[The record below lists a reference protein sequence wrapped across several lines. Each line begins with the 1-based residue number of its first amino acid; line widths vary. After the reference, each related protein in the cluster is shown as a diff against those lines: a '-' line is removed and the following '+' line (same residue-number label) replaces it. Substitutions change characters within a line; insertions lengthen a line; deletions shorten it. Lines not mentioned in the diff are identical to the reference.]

1 MANEGIMAMPQGM
14 GMEGEQAQQEQP
26 TVTSADSYDAAM
38 TALGMVNPGEDV
50 ALKEAIR
57 QNIGDLQLT
66 PAQLDVLIQVFEY
79 VSQHPGDYKNL
90 LQKMIEGGA
99 LDEGDMPEEYDPEFI
114 GSMLAVLQEMR
125 QMQGA
130 GAQEP
135 IDMSPVVEGLQPM
148 GMASGGLADVG
159 QYLAAKGRGGD
170 SILAHITP
178 EEAAMLK
185 RRGGSGT
192 INPATGLPEFKGGVI
207 GGIVGA
213 VKGVVKGVVNVVKD
227 VLKSPVGRILGTIAL
242 AAVLGPAGV
251 GLSMGTAAGLAGA
264 GTTLMAGGS
273 IKEALISGAM
283 GYIGGG
289 GTIMGTSPLSAVGGY
304 LPGAAGSALN
314 TGLTTG
320 LIGAGIGKIGGMS
333 TQDALRMGLMSGA
346 SAAALQGLKNNTTMM
361 NESVSLKEPGS
372 QPPAA
377 PLPGQPG
384 SDVLVGGKPDIT
396 AIEATGPAGAT
407 GPTGTA
413 QDLLARGNAG
423 SGLKMPPMGPSMS
436 YDPTTGSFKTD
447 YSIYNAPTPGAVPGM
462 EGAVGTGLR
471 MPTSP
476 MTGAPGMGDAM
487 GSGLR
492 ANTNFTNADLA
503 RGAGGTGAAT
513 NYSLSPVPTSSGPA
527 QPVGFI
533 DKMVS
538 GAKGLYNE
546 YLDPNRP
553 GLPADAGIL
562 QKYGPLA
569 LAGTTAVAAA
579 GGMKSEPVNQN
590 PAFNRNYTGSD
601 YMRDNPDKFSG
612 GLSSY
617 TRPTTPD
624 SPIVPT
630 PSYGTIPIGQAG
642 NVIPMGVTQSPGGVA
657 QPYNVSG
664 LYGVPLIYGPDGQ
677 LRRMAKGGDAQMTS
691 FPRTNGPINGP
702 GTGTS
707 DDIPAMLSDGEFV
720 FTAKAVR
727 NAGGGSRRKGA
738 ARMYKLMKK
747 LEGGAVKGK

>member
-1 MANEGIMAMPQGM
+1 
-14 GMEGEQAQQEQP
+14 
-26 TVTSADSYDAAM
+26 
-38 TALGMVNPGEDV
+38 
-50 ALKEAIR
+50 
-57 QNIGDLQLT
+57 
-66 PAQLDVLIQVFEY
+66 
-79 VSQHPGDYKNL
+79 
-90 LQKMIEGGA
+90 
-99 LDEGDMPEEYDPEFI
+99 
-114 GSMLAVLQEMR
+114 
-125 QMQGA
+125 
-130 GAQEP
+130 
-135 IDMSPVVEGLQPM
+135 
-148 GMASGGLADVG
+148 MASGGLADVG

-178 EEAAMLK
+178 EEAEML
-185 RRGGSGT
+185 RSRGGSGT
-192 INPATGLPEFKGGVI
+192 INPATGLPEFKGGVL
-207 GGIVGA
+207 GKVVGA

-320 LIGAGIGKIGGMS
+320 LLGAGIGKIGGMS
-333 TQDALRMGLMSGA
+333 TADALKMGLMSGA
-346 SAAALQGLKNNTTMM
+346 SAAALQGLNSKSGVTDAQLQDSNYTGA
-361 NESVSLKEPGS
+361 K
-372 QPPAA
+372 PPA
-377 PLPGQPG
+377 G
-384 SDVLVGGKPDIT
+384 VG
-396 AIEATGPAGAT
+396 EVNATGQV

-413 QDLLARGNAG
+413 QDLLAA
-423 SGLKMPPMGPSMS
+423 
-436 YDPTTGSFKTD
+436 
-447 YSIYNAPTPGAVPGM
+447 
-462 EGAVGTGLR
+462 
-471 MPTSP
+471 TSQ
-476 MTGAPGMGDAM
+476 GAPG
-487 GSGLR
+487 GSMPADYQSQFYKDIGIDPKSMSPTSVGTSPTNIQIERSMLGMTGPMDTAR
-492 ANTNFTNADLA
+492 QLIQEPINVAKDIYNTN
-503 RGAGGTGAAT
+503 
-513 NYSLSPVPTSSGPA
+513 LSPSRA
-527 QPVGFI
+527 
-533 DKMVS
+533 
-538 GAKGLYNE
+538 
-546 YLDPNRP
+546 
-553 GLPADAGIL
+553 GLPADAGII

-569 LAGTTAVAAA
+569 LAGTAAVAAT
-579 GGMKSEPVNQN
+579 GGMQGEPANQN

-624 SPIVPT
+624 NPIVPT
-630 PSYGTIPIGQAG
+630 PSYGTIPIGQPG
-642 NVIPMGVTQSPGGVA
+642 SVIPMGVTQSPGGVA

-677 LRRMAKGGDAQMTS
+677 PRRMAKGGDAQMTN
-691 FPRTNGPINGP
+691 FPRKTGPINGP

>member
-1 MANEGIMAMPQGM
+1 MANEGIMALPQGM
-14 GMEGEQAQQEQP
+14 GMQGEQAQQEQP

-38 TALGMVNPGEDV
+38 TALGMVNPGEEV

-79 VSQHPGDYKNL
+79 VSQNPGDYKNL
-90 LQKMIEGGA
+90 LQKMIEADA
-99 LDEGDMPEEYDPEFI
+99 LDEGDMPPEYDPEFI
-114 GSMLAVLQEMR
+114 GAMLAVLQEMR

-135 IDMSPVVEGLQPM
+135 MDLSPVVQGLQPM

-178 EEAAMLK
+178 EEAEMLK

-192 INPATGLPEFKGGVI
+192 INPATGLPEFKGGPL
-207 GGIVGA
+207 GGIVKA

-227 VLKSPVGRILGTIAL
+227 VLKSPVGRVLGTIAL

-264 GTTLMAGGS
+264 GTTLLAGGS
-273 IKEALISGAM
+273 VKEALISGAL
-283 GYIGGG
+283 GYVGGG
-289 GTIMGTSPLSAVGGY
+289 GTIMGVNPVSAVGGY

-314 TGLTTG
+314 TGLSTG
-320 LIGAGIGKIGGMS
+320 LIGAGIGKISGMS

-346 SAAALQGLKNNTTMM
+346 SAAALQGLKNNT
-361 NESVSLKEPGS
+361 SVMGEPTP
-372 QPPAA
+372 QPGGETTPTASTQGTGT
-377 PLPGQPG
+377 PPPGQVG
-384 SDVLVGGKPDIT
+384 STGSVGS
-396 AIEATGPAGAT
+396 
-407 GPTGTA
+407 TGTA
-413 QDLLARGNAG
+413 QDLLAA
-423 SGLKMPPMGPSMS
+423 
-436 YDPTTGSFKTD
+436 
-447 YSIYNAPTPGAVPGM
+447 
-462 EGAVGTGLR
+462 
-471 MPTSP
+471 TSQ
-476 MTGAPGMGDAM
+476 GAPG
-487 GSGLR
+487 GSMPADYQAQFYKDIGIDPRTMSPTSVGTSPTNIQIERSMLGMTGPMDTAR
-492 ANTNFTNADLA
+492 QFIQEPINVAKDIYNTN
-503 RGAGGTGAAT
+503 
-513 NYSLSPVPTSSGPA
+513 LSPSRA
-527 QPVGFI
+527 
-533 DKMVS
+533 
-538 GAKGLYNE
+538 
-546 YLDPNRP
+546 
-553 GLPADAGIL
+553 GLPADAGVFT
-562 QKYGPLA
+562 KYGPLA
-569 LAGTTAVAAA
+569 LAGTAAIA
-579 GGMKSEPVNQN
+579 ATGGMKSEPVNQN

-617 TRPTTPD
+617 TKPTTPD

-630 PSYGTIPIGQAG
+630 PSYGSIPIGPPST
-642 NVIPMGVTQSPGGVA
+642 VVPMGVTNSPGGVA
-657 QPYNVSG
+657 QPYNVAG
-664 LYGVPLIYGPDGQ
+664 LYGIPIIYGPDGQ
-677 LRRMAKGGDAQMTS
+677 PRRMAKGGDATMTQ
-691 FPRTNGPINGP
+691 FPRKTGPINGP

>member
-1 MANEGIMAMPQGM
+1 MANEGIMALPQGGAM
-14 GMEGEQAQQEQP
+14 QGEEAQQQP
-26 TVTSADSYDAAM
+26 TVTSAESYDAAQ
-38 TALGMVNPGEDV
+38 TALGMVDPEGQAAVKD
-50 ALKEAIR
+50 AIR
-57 QNIGDLQLT
+57 QSIGDLQLT
-66 PAQLDVLIQVFEY
+66 PEQIDLLIQVFEY
-79 VSQHPGDYKNL
+79 VSQNPGDYKNL
-90 LQKMIEGGA
+90 LQKMIEAGA
-99 LDEGDMPEEYDPEFI
+99 LDEGEMPEEYDPEFI
-114 GSMLAVLQEMR
+114 GTMLAVLHEMQ

-135 IDMSPVVEGLQPM
+135 MNLGPVVEGLQPI

-207 GGIVGA
+207 GKVFGA
-213 VKGVVKGVVNVVKD
+213 VKSVVKSVVNVVKD
-227 VLKSPVGRILGTIAL
+227 VLKSPVGRVLGTIAL
-242 AAVLGPAGV
+242 ATVLGPAGV

-273 IKEALISGAM
+273 IKDALVSGAL
-283 GYIGGG
+283 GYVGGG
-289 GTIMGTSPLSAVGGY
+289 GTIMGVSPVSAVGGY

-314 TGLTTG
+314 TGLSTG
-320 LIGAGIGKIGGMS
+320 LIGAGIGKISGMS
-333 TQDALRMGLMSGA
+333 TADALKMGVMSGA
-346 SAAALQGLKNNTTMM
+346 SAAALQGLKNNTGLM
-361 NESVSLKEPGS
+361 NEGNVSKADVQAGGT
-372 QPPAA
+372 PAE
-377 PLPGQPG
+377 GTG
-384 SDVLVGGKPDIT
+384 RFTGIN
-396 AIEATGPAGAT
+396 ETGPAGQVNAPGQVGAT
-407 GPTGTA
+407 GQVGAAGTA
-413 QDLLARGNAG
+413 QDLLASGNAG
-423 SGLKMPPMGPSMS
+423 TGLKMPAMGPSMS
-436 YDPTTGSFKTD
+436 YDPTSGGFKAD
-447 YSIYNAPTPGAVPGM
+447 YSLYNAPAQGPVPGM

-492 ANTNFTNADLA
+492 PNANFSSADFSTA
-503 RGAGGTGAAT
+503 AGGKGLAT
-513 NYSLSPVPTSSGPA
+513 NYSLTPAPAAPVSAA
-527 QPVGFI
+527 QPTGFI
-533 DKMVS
+533 DKMVA
-538 GAKGLYNE
+538 GAKNLYGE
-546 YLDPNRP
+546 YLDPNRA

-562 QKYGPLA
+562 TKYGPLA
-569 LAGTTAVAAA
+569 LAGTAAVAAA
-579 GGMKSEPVNQN
+579 GGMKSDPANQN

-601 YMRDNPDKFSG
+601 YMRDNPQLFGG

-617 TRPTTPD
+617 TKPTTPD
-624 SPIVPT
+624 NPIVPT
-630 PSYGTIPIGQAG
+630 PSYGSIPVGQ
-642 NVIPMGVTQSPGGVA
+642 PGVVTPGGITRNPAGVA
-657 QPYNVSG
+657 QPYNVAG
-664 LYGVPLIYGPDGQ
+664 LYGIPIIYGPDGQ
-677 LRRMAKGGDAQMTS
+677 PRRMAKGGDAKMTH
-691 FPRTNGPINGP
+691 FPRKNGPINGP

-747 LEGGAVKGK
+747 LEGGPV

>member
-1 MANEGIMAMPQGM
+1 
-14 GMEGEQAQQEQP
+14 
-26 TVTSADSYDAAM
+26 
-38 TALGMVNPGEDV
+38 
-50 ALKEAIR
+50 
-57 QNIGDLQLT
+57 
-66 PAQLDVLIQVFEY
+66 
-79 VSQHPGDYKNL
+79 
-90 LQKMIEGGA
+90 
-99 LDEGDMPEEYDPEFI
+99 
-114 GSMLAVLQEMR
+114 
-125 QMQGA
+125 
-130 GAQEP
+130 
-135 IDMSPVVEGLQPM
+135 M

-178 EEAAMLK
+178 EEAQML
-185 RRGGSGT
+185 RSRGGSGT

-320 LIGAGIGKIGGMS
+320 LLGAGIGKIGGMS
-333 TQDALRMGLMSGA
+333 TADALKMGLMSGA
-346 SAAALQGLKNNTTMM
+346 SASALQGLKNNTGMM
-361 NESVSLKEPGS
+361 SEPVSLNESGT
-372 QPPAA
+372 PAE
-377 PLPGQPG
+377 GTG
-384 SDVLVGGKPDIT
+384 RFTGIN
-396 AIEATGPAGAT
+396 ETGPAGQIGT
-407 GPTGTA
+407 TGTA
-413 QDLLARGNAG
+413 QDLLANQSGGSSSLQLPPGAAPEAGYTVAGGATPNANAALQLPPGAAPEPGYTVAG
-423 SGLKMPPMGPSMS
+423 S
-436 YDPTTGSFKTD
+436 
-447 YSIYNAPTPGAVPGM
+447 
-462 EGAVGTGLR
+462 
-471 MPTSP
+471 
-476 MTGAPGMGDAM
+476 
-487 GSGLR
+487 
-492 ANTNFTNADLA
+492 
-503 RGAGGTGAAT
+503 
-513 NYSLSPVPTSSGPA
+513 
-527 QPVGFI
+527 QPGFI
-533 DKMVS
+533 DKMIS
-538 GAKGLYNE
+538 GAKDIYGE
-546 YLDPNRP
+546 YLSPSRA

-569 LAGTTAVAAA
+569 LAGTAAVAAT
-579 GGMKSEPVNQN
+579 GGMQGEPANQN
-590 PAFNRNYTGSD
+590 PAFNRDYTGLD

-612 GLSSY
+612 GLSRY
-617 TRPTTPD
+617 TKPTTPD
-624 SPIVPT
+624 NPIVPT
-630 PSYGTIPIGQAG
+630 PSYGTIPISQPGS
-642 NVIPMGVTQSPGGVA
+642 VIPMGVTQRPGGVA

-677 LRRMAKGGDAQMTS
+677 PRRMAKGGDAQMTN
-691 FPRTNGPINGP
+691 FPRKNGPINGP